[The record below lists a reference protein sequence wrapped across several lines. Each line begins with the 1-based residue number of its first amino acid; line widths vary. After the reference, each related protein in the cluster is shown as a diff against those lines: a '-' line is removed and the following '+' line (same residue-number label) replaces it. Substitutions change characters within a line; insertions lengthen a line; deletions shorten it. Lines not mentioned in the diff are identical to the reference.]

1 MIKTILKIDGMACG
15 MCESHINDCIR
26 NNFKIKKVKTS
37 HKKGESVITSEE
49 PLNEC
54 DLREAIEK
62 TGYKVLSVENI

>member
-54 DLREAIEK
+54 DLKEAIEK